1 MKKWIFFL
9 VVGIALLSLST
20 GAAGEDGVRCDGALM
35 SPGDVCEYTN
45 RSGDVTSRQTYDEVE
60 ADTKAAHQTF
70 VTWGRWALL
79 GGGLALSV
87 LGIWGIVRERRRRKA
102 QGPSTADLYLQQQ
115 QQQAVPAG
123 PGYAQPAH
131 TPPPQFPPQYAPQQY
146 QQQPTFPPRPP
157 QAPPAPPAAN
167 PDFGPGSGDSGEDVT
182 QRMR

>member
-20 GAAGEDGVRCDGALM
+20 GVAGQDGVRCDGVLM
-35 SPGDVCEYTN
+35 SPGDICEYTN
-45 RSGDVTSRQTYDEVE
+45 RSGDVTSQQTYDEVE

-70 VTWGRWALL
+70 VTWGRWTLL

-102 QGPSTADLYLQQQ
+102 QGPSTADLNLR
-115 QQQAVPAG
+115 QQAAAPAG

-131 TPPPQFPPQYAPQQY
+131 TPQPQYPPQYAQPQQH

-157 QAPPAPPAAN
+157 QAHPGPPAGN
-167 PDFGPGSGDSGEDVT
+167 LDFGPGSGDSGDDVT